1 MTSNRDA
8 KVRHGMNFVPVV
20 VGLVLALHMPS
31 SGAQTPSSDVKAAE
45 VKAAEVKAESY
56 RTVYLANITQQ
67 NDANE
72 IQTAL
77 RNMIPKAKIYYLPS
91 QGALS
96 IRAGDEDMQLAQK
109 IVADLDRTRKTYRLT
124 YKITQTDDGKRV
136 GEQHFALL
144 VVSGGKTWLKQG
156 SRLPVVTGYVGGSG
170 DAGSSKQD
178 SQVTYVDV
186 GLNIEASLDGYP
198 DGVRL
203 HSKVEQSSLADEKSG
218 IGSQDPVI
226 RQSTLDATSTLEPG
240 KPLVLG
246 SLDMPGTARHMD
258 VEVVSELVR

>member
-1 MTSNRDA
+1 
-8 KVRHGMNFVPVV
+8 
-20 VGLVLALHMPS
+20 
-31 SGAQTPSSDVKAAE
+31 
-45 VKAAEVKAESY
+45 
-56 RTVYLANITQQ
+56 
-67 NDANE
+67 
-72 IQTAL
+72 
-77 RNMIPKAKIYYLPS
+77 
-91 QGALS
+91 
-96 IRAGDEDMQLAQK
+96 MQLAQK
-109 IVADLDRTRKTYRLT
+109 IVADLDRTKKTYRLIYT
-124 YKITQTDDGKRV
+124 ITQTEEGKRV

-156 SRLPVVTGYVGGSG
+156 NRLPIVTGYVGGSG

-203 HSKVEQSSLADEKSG
+203 HSKVEQSGLADEKSG
-218 IGSQDPVI
+218 IGVQDPVI

-246 SLDMPGTARHMD
+246 SLDMPGSTRHMD
-258 VEVVSELVR
+258 VAVVSELVR

>member
-1 MTSNRDA
+1 MNVDTNR
-8 KVRHGMNFVPVV
+8 RLRMNCAQLLA
-20 VGLVLALHMPS
+20 GCGLALTIFAPCA
-31 SGAQTPSSDVKAAE
+31 GAQTESADVKAAD
-45 VKAAEVKAESY
+45 VKPESY

-77 RNMIPKAKIYYLPS
+77 RNMIPRAKVYYLPS

-96 IRAGDEDMQLAQK
+96 IRANDEDMQLAQK
-109 IVADLDRTRKTYRLT
+109 MVADLDRAKKTYRLT
-124 YKITQTDDGKRV
+124 YKITQTEDGKRV

-156 SRLPVVTGYVGGSG
+156 SRVPIVTGSG
-170 DAGSSKQD
+170 DAGGSKQD
-178 SQVTYVDV
+178 SQVAYVDV

-203 HSKVEQSSLADEKSG
+203 HSKVEQSSIADEKSG
-218 IGSQDPVI
+218 IGLQDPMI
-226 RQSTLDATSTLEPG
+226 RQSTLDATSTLAPG

-258 VEVVSELVR
+258 VEVISELVR